1 MRKEDENLSSTVRGL
16 RFDLVIAVCALLIST
31 LATGASWWQA
41 RVVQAQTQV
50 LQEQLGAQVWPYV
63 SVTEGINGDTAQVAI
78 ANNGLGPAV
87 LRSASATVNGVPKS
101 NFIDIMHA
109 ILGPNLVARTS
120 HGERLSISLDSGTP
134 GSVLRAG
141 ETIVAFSI
149 TSKRYARPFLHA
161 YGRLRSR
168 VCYCAIIPGK
178 CWLNDSAANDP
189 RPVPVCREVPSDLL
203 HAAVVNEVLD
213 RKF

>member
-1 MRKEDENLSSTVRGL
+1 MRGL
-16 RFDLVIAVCALLIST
+16 RFDLFIAVCALLIST

-41 RVVQAQTQV
+41 RVLQAQTQV

-63 SVTEGINGDTAQVAI
+63 GASEGINGDTVQVDI
-78 ANNGLGPAV
+78 ANEGLGPAV
-87 LRSASATVNGVPKS
+87 LRSVSATVDRVPKS

-109 ILGPNLVARTS
+109 ILGPNLIARTP
-120 HGERLSISLDSGTP
+120 HGEKLSIAMDARSS

-149 TSKRYARPFLHA
+149 TSKRYARPFLRA
-161 YGRLRSR
+161 SGRLRSR
-168 VCYCAIIPGK
+168 ICYCAIIPGK
-178 CWLNDSAANDP
+178 CWLSDSGSSSDP
-189 RPVPVCREVPSDLL
+189 QPVPVCPEIPTDLL
-203 HAAVVNEVLD
+203 HASAVNELLD